1 MIVVKRGGLHCS
13 IQDLGRFGFRHLG
26 VPISGVMDEK
36 SARLA
41 NLLLDNAEND
51 AVLEMGLIG
60 PDLFFK
66 MDTWLV
72 VTGAPKKIRLNSS
85 ALKLNTLIPIKE
97 GDVLSVKSS
106 SEGVWTYL
114 GIKGGFLT
122 ESHFQSRSSYPPA
135 QLGSPYLMKGTTLS
149 ALSFTTSLYRNTG
162 SRVKIS
168 KAKFNNNEIRVLRGP
183 EFDSLNRNQQLQLFN
198 KAFKIGSNSS
208 RMAYY
213 LGNNN
218 LEIDNLKDII
228 TVPVAP
234 GTVQLLPS
242 GILMLLMKDAQS
254 TGGYPRILQVLKKD
268 LDRVA
273 QIRVNEE
280 VNFRLQSN

>member
-1 MIVVKRGGLHCS
+1 M
-13 IQDLGRFGFRHLG
+13 
-26 VPISGVMDEK
+26 
-36 SARLA
+36 
-41 NLLLDNAEND
+41 
-51 AVLEMGLIG
+51 
-60 PDLFFK
+60 
-66 MDTWLV
+66 
-72 VTGAPKKIRLNSS
+72 
-85 ALKLNTLIPIKE
+85 
-97 GDVLSVKSS
+97 
-106 SEGVWTYL
+106 
-114 GIKGGFLT
+114 
-122 ESHFQSRSSYPPA
+122 
-135 QLGSPYLMKGTTLS
+135 
-149 ALSFTTSLYRNTG
+149 
-162 SRVKIS
+162 
-168 KAKFNNNEIRVLRGP
+168 RGP